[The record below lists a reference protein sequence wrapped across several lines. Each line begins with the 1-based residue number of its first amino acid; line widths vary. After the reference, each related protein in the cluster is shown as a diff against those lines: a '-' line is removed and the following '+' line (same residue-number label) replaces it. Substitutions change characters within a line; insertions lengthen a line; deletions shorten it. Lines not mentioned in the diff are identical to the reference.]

1 MCIVSSRKYRLALT
15 YCFGGSYAK
24 DISIKSSIQLADG
37 LRLPVRKVKL
47 NLRRRDP
54 EIVAGQRTGADFSWV
69 ASLQHSDTLETMT
82 FSDSS
87 LCDDAL
93 RCGSSSSPQTKV
105 QSSYPKYCPVQNY
118 QQGTGLTVV
127 SKLLTEDVDVI

>member
-15 YCFGGSYAK
+15 YCIGGSYAK
-24 DISIKSSIQLADG
+24 GVSIESSIQLADG

-54 EIVAGQRTGADFSWV
+54 EIVAGQRTTADLSWV

-82 FSDSS
+82 T
-87 LCDDAL
+87 LIQACAIMRCNAVQPL
-93 RCGSSSSPQTKV
+93 RHRQECSPRTQSTV
-105 QSSYPKYCPVQNY
+105 QCKTTNRGQV
-118 QQGTGLTVV
+118 
-127 SKLLTEDVDVI
+127 